1 MNKYINNLREVFA
14 RIFRPSNRKSTRTYL
29 QRNLNYWRRNSI
41 YLDNIYNKI
50 STDTAQ
56 VRFKHVRITRNPTG
70 VDKMEWFEN
79 SDLANVLSFS
89 PNPLEIPVVFWA
101 NVTRAMLKD
110 GVAVVVPR
118 WENGR
123 LIEIWFAKKTIS
135 WTAERVEIMID
146 DVEIELPLSDVWVF
160 ENP

>member
-1 MNKYINNLREVFA
+1 MLGFSDQVIENPQGPIYKE
-14 RIFRPSNRKSTRTYL
+14 
-29 QRNLNYWRRNSI
+29 NLNYWRRNSI

-79 SDLANVLSFS
+79 SDLANVLLF
-89 PNPLEIPVVFWA
+89 LQILLKYQLCFGQ

-123 LIEIWFAKKTIS
+123 LIEIWLAKKTIS
-135 WTAERVEIMID
+135 WNCRE
-146 DVEIELPLSDVWVF
+146 S
-160 ENP
+160 